1 MTTAEQAP
9 AATLP
14 GARAAADT
22 GTPAPLGKRGRP
34 RELGLLACTALV
46 VGNMIG
52 SGVFLLPGAL
62 ARYGGLALVAWGFT
76 SAGAL
81 LLALVFARFS
91 TMYPD
96 TGGPYAYVQRVFGD
110 RIGFFTGWGYWIAVW
125 VGNAAIAIAAV
136 SYLAY
141 FVEPLAHHRFLG
153 AVIAAALSW
162 AATLLNIRGVGSA
175 GVVSIV
181 LTALKLIPLVGIAVV
196 GLFFLD
202 RGSVPEFNPGGGS
215 AAAGV
220 TSAATLTL
228 WAFVGM
234 ESATVPAG
242 SVRDPRRTIPRATV
256 LGVVLAA
263 SVYVLGTFVVM
274 TLVPAAELADSP
286 APFAAAARVLV
297 GAAGGWIVA
306 AGGLIACLGAMV
318 GWVMMQGQIPLAAAR
333 DGLFPRPFARL
344 DANGTPAFGLIASN
358 VLVTLLILSTAGG
371 GLADQF
377 ERIILI
383 ATTISLVPYGLTAIA
398 LLRLLRTDR
407 AAFAGP
413 ALVKYGLIAVLAAA
427 YSIWAVVGSGWTVIW
442 QGLVLLALGG
452 PVYVWLTRRRAADR
466 PVGDHSGTKG

>member
-1 MTTAEQAP
+1 MTTSEDRLS
-9 AATLP
+9 AASP
-14 GARAAADT
+14 GARSATASAVTANATTTDPGVAT
-22 GTPAPLGKRGRP
+22 VSASVPAPASGAPASASPSTRRP
-34 RELGLLACTALV
+34 APKELGLLACTALV

-52 SGVFLLPGAL
+52 SGVFLLPGPL

-125 VGNAAIAIAAV
+125 VGIAAIAIAAV

-141 FVEPLAHHRFLG
+141 FVEPLAHHRFAG
-153 AVIAAALSW
+153 ALIAVALSW
-162 AATLLNIRGVGSA
+162 AATLANVRGVGAA

-202 RGSVPEFNPGGGS
+202 RGSVPEFNPSGGS
-215 AAAGV
+215 PLAGV
-220 TSAATLTL
+220 TGAATLTL
-228 WAFVGM
+228 WAFIGM
-234 ESATVPAG
+234 ESATVPAD

-256 LGVVLAA
+256 LGVALAA
-263 SVYVLGTFVVM
+263 SVYILATFVVM

-286 APFAAAARVLV
+286 APFAAAARVVV
-297 GAAGGWIVA
+297 GDAGGWIVA

-344 DANGTPAFGLIASN
+344 DAGGTPAFGLIASN
-358 VLVTLLILSTAGG
+358 VLVTVLILTTAGG
-371 GLADQF
+371 GPGDQF

-383 ATTISLVPYGLTAIA
+383 ATSISLVPYGLTAIA

-407 AAFAGP
+407 AAFDAS
-413 ALVKYGLIAVLAAA
+413 ALVRYG
-427 YSIWAVVGSGWTVIW
+427 
-442 QGLVLLALGG
+442 
-452 PVYVWLTRRRAADR
+452 
-466 PVGDHSGTKG
+466 